1 VASEYRNLGI
11 PFEDLLNE
19 GNLGLI
25 EAANR
30 FDVSKDTKFISYA
43 VWWIRKTVLKA
54 LADHANTVRI
64 PPHKMK
70 KVREIRDAERGLRKD
85 LGRKPTRVEISKQLS
100 QDVTKVDEVLQI
112 SLHGVSLDT
121 KVGKNEDRPLS
132 EFLRDEKNPEMEED
146 IIHRQNTSALS
157 GALEILS
164 EQERTVLARRF
175 GLDGEEP
182 MTLQTIGKGMGVS
195 RERVRQIEN
204 KAKAALLRYFQK
216 RDAIPS
222 LRKDSMLSR
231 MMMKDRATTEH

>member
-1 VASEYRNLGI
+1 
-11 PFEDLLNE
+11 
-19 GNLGLI
+19 
-25 EAANR
+25 
-30 FDVSKDTKFISYA
+30 
-43 VWWIRKTVLKA
+43 
-54 LADHANTVRI
+54 
-64 PPHKMK
+64 M
-70 KVREIRDAERGLRKD
+70 
-85 LGRKPTRVEISKQLS
+85 
-100 QDVTKVDEVLQI
+100 DEVLQI

-164 EQERTVLARRF
+164 EQERMVLARRF
-175 GLDGEEP
+175 GLDGKDP

-204 KAKAALLRYFQK
+204 KAKATLLRYFQK

-222 LRKDSMLSR
+222 PRKDPMMSR
-231 MMMKDRATTEH
+231 LMMKGRATTEH